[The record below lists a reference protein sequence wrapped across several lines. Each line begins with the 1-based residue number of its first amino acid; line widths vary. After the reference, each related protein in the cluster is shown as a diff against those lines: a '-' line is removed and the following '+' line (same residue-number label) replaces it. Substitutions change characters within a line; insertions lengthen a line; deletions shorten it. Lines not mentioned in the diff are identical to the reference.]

1 MITRR
6 VPVSRD
12 NVTFYDCLTTDGNAY
27 IDIGLNVGK
36 LTTGDTWSIDTKSY
50 NVSGTGSYVLHGT
63 NYTWQMQQL
72 MGNTYYYHYDYA
84 VTSTNATINV
94 KYSATSPSNMS
105 TYSAGARNWTI
116 SSIPNLSTL
125 LAKNLLLFACNYAT
139 YIDKCAS
146 GSKIYYFRL
155 FHNGVMIRNMV
166 PCSYNGVYGM
176 WDLIEDKF
184 YGNVGSGSFTT
195 SGTCTYKEDKSVKH
209 IYYGIKPDCKLV
221 ITGDTIN
228 GEAYTPLQYKH
239 ESSWMGIGITLPT
252 KLNYGSSFK
261 TREAHY
267 SNYWGFAKYGEYG
280 KYVWLYTN
288 QSFYIAWTP
297 GSPPF
302 SDWETTDSSGNKIAN
317 IDAIKAKLNLKPLKV
332 YYNNCYYKYI
342 YKMSDLL
349 PVIQNEIPAVEKGYK
364 GTQNL
369 IYQRDYVG
377 VSENTLGIHQSMDI
391 DGASITCHNVGVD
404 DNIVAESPNTVWAEI
419 ETTQDTALQI
429 DGAIVPIYAGKVN
442 VIKDFQRFCAY
453 DASTIHSNSNITRCD
468 LFYNGRP
475 KILQVRNYNLN
486 TINNL
491 DKTQSALSGI
501 TSLDVSQWDTSDI
514 TDGLYLGFFGC
525 NNIEKLDVSN
535 WNTSKVTNLCY
546 TFRDMKKITELDV
559 SGWDTSKV
567 TTMYGT
573 FINNYLLPT
582 LDVSNW
588 NTGNTTTLYYT
599 FKGCSS
605 VQTLDVSNWDTSKVT
620 NMQYTFYGCQKVKE
634 LDVSNWKTDNV
645 TDIKCVFAGCV
656 SLKALPNGVENWNTS
671 NVTNM
676 QQVFYNIARLSCVR
690 MSIDLTGWDTSKV
703 TNMYSM
709 FSQSTWIEKLDLSTW
724 DTSSI
729 TECRSMFYACNRC
742 YEILF
747 GPGWGKQ
754 TSTAESA
761 LTISFYGTSKYY
773 NVGQEAA
780 TPYALSD
787 KTWESMLTMYDRA
800 SAGLPNMTIKL
811 HSKHNIPDGWKEK
824 MTARGYTIVIA
835 S

>member
-50 NVSGTGSYVLHGT
+50 NVSGTGSYILHGT

-184 YGNVGSGSFTT
+184 YGNVGSGSFTA

-228 GEAYTPLQYKH
+228 GEAYTPLQYKY

-267 SNYWGFAKYGEYG
+267 SNYWGFSSYGNYW

-332 YYNNCYYKYI
+332 YYNNCYNKYI

-404 DNIVAESPNTVWAEI
+404 DDIVVESPNTVWAEI

-475 KILQVRNYNLN
+475 KILQVINYNWG

-535 WNTSKVTNLCY
+535 WNTSKVTNLCC
-546 TFRDMKKITELDV
+546 TFRDMKKIT
-559 SGWDTSKV
+559 
-567 TTMYGT
+567 
-573 FINNYLLPT
+573 
-582 LDVSNW
+582 
-588 NTGNTTTLYYT
+588 
-599 FKGCSS
+599 
-605 VQTLDVSNWDTSKVT
+605 
-620 NMQYTFYGCQKVKE
+620 E

-645 TDIKCVFAGCV
+645 TDIGCVFAGCV

-676 QQVFYNIARLSCVR
+676 QQVFYNIATSSYVR
-690 MSIDLTGWDTSKV
+690 MSIDLTSWVTSKV
-703 TNMYSM
+703 TNMYYM
-709 FSQSTWIEKLDLSTW
+709 FGWSTWIEKLDLSTW

-729 TECRSMFYACNRC
+729 TDCRSMFYACNRC

-754 TSTAESA
+754 TSTAVSA

-773 NVGQEAA
+773 NVGQAAA

-800 SAGLPNMTIKL
+800 SAGLTNMTIKL

>member
-36 LTTGDTWSIDTKSY
+36 LTAGDTWSIDTKSY
-50 NVSGTGSYVLHGT
+50 NVSGTGSYVLQGT

-84 VTSTNATINV
+84 VTSSNATINAT
-94 KYSATSPSNMS
+94 YSATSPSNMS
-105 TYSAGARNWTI
+105 TYSAATRNWTI
-116 SSIPNLSTL
+116 SNIPTTYFT
-125 LAKNLLLFACNYAT
+125 KNMLLFACNYGSVVN
-139 YIDKCAS
+139 CAS
-146 GSKIYYFRL
+146 GTKVYYFRL

-176 WDLIEDKF
+176 WDLVEDKF
-184 YGNVGSGSFTT
+184 YGAAVSGTFTA
-195 SGTCTYKEDKSVKH
+195 SGTCTYKEDKAVKH

-228 GEAYTPLQYKH
+228 GEAYTPLQYKYQT
-239 ESSWMGIGITLPT
+239 SWIGMQIVLPT

-267 SNYWGFAKYGEYG
+267 SNYWGFSSYGNYW

-317 IDAIKAKLNLKPLKV
+317 MDAIKAKLNLKPLKV
-332 YYNNCYYKYI
+332 YYNNCYNKYI

-349 PVIQNEIPAVEKGYK
+349 PVIQYEIPAVEKGYK
-364 GTQNL
+364 GAQNL
-369 IYQRDYVG
+369 VYQRDYVG
-377 VSENTLGIHQSMDI
+377 VSENTLGIHQAMDI
-391 DGASITCHNVGVD
+391 DGASITCHNVSVD
-404 DNIVAESPNTVWAEI
+404 DDIIAESPNTVWAEI

-429 DGAIVPIYAGKVN
+429 DGAIVPIYAGKIN
-442 VIKDFQRFCAY
+442 VIKDFTSLMSY
-453 DASTIHSNSNITRCD
+453 NASTIHSNSNITRLD
-468 LFYNGRP
+468 LFYNGTWQP
-475 KILQVRNYNLN
+475 VRWYGGNHNTN
-486 TINNL
+486 TIDGTNSDLGGVAN
-491 DKTQSALSGI
+491 
-501 TSLDVSQWDTSDI
+501 LDVSTWDTSKMETLSCCFYTRNGGPNKLDVSGWNTSKVTGMYCVFYDCNKLTTLDVSKWDTSKV
-514 TDGLYLGFFGC
+514 TDMRCVFFNC
-525 NNIEKLDVSN
+525 EKLPVIDVSNWKTDSVTKMEYMFYYCRSVKELDVSN
-535 WNTSKVTNLCY
+535 WNTSNVTNIGL
-546 TFRDMKKITELDV
+546 I
-559 SGWDTSKV
+559 
-567 TTMYGT
+567 
-573 FINNYLLPT
+573 
-582 LDVSNW
+582 
-588 NTGNTTTLYYT
+588 
-599 FKGCSS
+599 
-605 VQTLDVSNWDTSKVT
+605 
-620 NMQYTFYGCQKVKE
+620 
-634 LDVSNWKTDNV
+634 
-645 TDIKCVFAGCV
+645 FAGCQ
-656 SLKALPNGVENWNTS
+656 SLKALPNGVENWDTS
-671 NVTNM
+671 KVTNM
-676 QQVFYNIARLSCVR
+676 QQVFYNIATTSCVR
-690 MSIDLTGWDTSKV
+690 MSIDLSGWVTSKV
-703 TNMYSM
+703 TNMYNM
-709 FSQSTWIEKLDLSTW
+709 FAWSSWIEKLDLSTW

-729 TECRSMFYACNRC
+729 TDCRSMFYACYRC

-747 GPGWGKQ
+747 GPNWGKQ

-761 LTISFYGTSKYY
+761 LTISFYGTSDSYS
-773 NVGQEAA
+773 VAQAAA

-800 SAGLPNMTIKL
+800 SAGLTNMTIKL

>member
-12 NVTFYDCLTTDGNAY
+12 NVTFYDCLTADGNAY
-27 IDIGLNVGK
+27 IDIGLSVGK
-36 LTTGDTWSIDTKSY
+36 LTAGDTWSIDTKSY
-50 NVSGTGSYVLHGT
+50 NVSGTGSYVLQGT

-84 VTSTNATINV
+84 VTSTNATINAT
-94 KYSATSPSNMS
+94 YSATSPSNMS
-105 TYSAGARNWTI
+105 TYSAATRNWTI
-116 SSIPNLSTL
+116 SNIPTTYFT
-125 LAKNLLLFACNYAT
+125 KNMLLFACNYGSVT
-139 YIDKCAS
+139 KCAS
-146 GSKIYYFRL
+146 GSKVYYFRL
-155 FHNGVMIRNMV
+155 FHNGVMIRNMI

-176 WDLIEDKF
+176 WDLVEDKF
-184 YGNVGSGSFTT
+184 YGVAASGSFTA
-195 SGTCTYKEDKSVKH
+195 SGTCTYKEDKAVKH

-228 GEAYTPLQYKH
+228 GEAYTPLQYKYLT
-239 ESSWMGIGITLPT
+239 SWMGILIALPT

-288 QSFYIAWTP
+288 QSFYIAWSP
-297 GSPPF
+297 GHPPF

-317 IDAIKAKLNLKPLKV
+317 MDVIKAKLNLKPLKV
-332 YYNNCYYKYI
+332 YYNNCYNKYI

-349 PVIQNEIPAVEKGYK
+349 PVIQYEIPAVEKGYK

-369 IYQRDYVG
+369 VYQRDYIG
-377 VSENTLGIHQSMDI
+377 VSENTLGIHQAMDI
-391 DGASITCHNVGVD
+391 DGASITCHNVSVD
-404 DNIVAESPNTVWAEI
+404 DDIVMESPNTVWAEI

-429 DGAIVPIYAGKVN
+429 DGAIVPIYAGKIN
-442 VIKDFQRFCAY
+442 VVKDFQRFCAY

-468 LFYNGRP
+468 FFYNGRP
-475 KILQVRNYNLN
+475 KILQFRNYDWG

-491 DKTQSALSGI
+491 DKTRSALSGV
-501 TSLDVSQWDTSDI
+501 TNLDVSAWDTSDI

-525 NNIEKLDVSN
+525 SNIEK
-535 WNTSKVTNLCY
+535 
-546 TFRDMKKITELDV
+546 
-559 SGWDTSKV
+559 
-567 TTMYGT
+567 
-573 FINNYLLPT
+573 
-582 LDVSNW
+582 
-588 NTGNTTTLYYT
+588 
-599 FKGCSS
+599 
-605 VQTLDVSNWDTSKVT
+605 LDVSNWDTSKVT
-620 NMQYTFYGCQKVKE
+620 NLCCTFRDMNKITELDVSGWNTSSVTTLYYTFGGCSSLLNIDVSNWKTDSVTNMQYTFYNCQKLPVIDVSNWDTSKVTNLYYTFYGCNTVKE
-634 LDVSNWKTDNV
+634 LDVSNWNTSNV
-645 TDIKCVFAGCV
+645 TNIGLVFASCE
-656 SLKALPNGVENWNTS
+656 SLKALPTGVENWDTS
-671 NVTNM
+671 EVINM
-676 QQVFYNIARLSCVR
+676 QQVFYNIATTSCVK
-690 MSIDLTGWDTSKV
+690 MSIDLSAWVTSKV
-703 TNMYSM
+703 TNMANM
-709 FSQSTWIEKLDLSTW
+709 FAWSSWIEKLDLSTW
-724 DTSSI
+724 DTSSV
-729 TECRSMFYACNRC
+729 TDCHGMFYACYRC

-761 LTISFYGTSKYY
+761 LTISFYGNSNYY
-773 NVGQEAA
+773 SVARSAA

-800 SAGLPNMTIKL
+800 SAGLTNMTIKL